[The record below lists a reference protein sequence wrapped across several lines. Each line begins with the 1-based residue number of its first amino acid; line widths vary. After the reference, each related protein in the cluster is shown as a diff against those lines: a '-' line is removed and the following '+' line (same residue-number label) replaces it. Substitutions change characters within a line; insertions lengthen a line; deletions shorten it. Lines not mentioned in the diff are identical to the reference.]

1 MGLHKVRLRRSI
13 ISSSFDS
20 VLLLG
25 AGSRGTNA
33 LLATEDGDSEPT
45 RSMGTRARSPVL
57 DNASSLFTTDLFFL
71 QMRKKHEV
79 LTYCEE
85 SKVGIL
91 QVIQKYL

>member
-1 MGLHKVRLRRSI
+1 VGLHKVRLKRLI
-13 ISSSFDS
+13 IFSSFAS
-20 VLLLG
+20 VCW
-25 AGSRGTNA
+25 SRGTNA

-45 RSMGTRARSPVL
+45 VSMGTRARSPVL